1 MLSKIRE
8 SIEITYPWY
17 DNENRVLAYR
27 DLISTGELAFVSCHS
42 RGGFYPDIKT
52 PHGTTRKKTQAI
64 K

>member
-17 DNENRVLAYR
+17 DRVLAYR

-42 RGGFYPDIKT
+42 RGGFYPDDNARW
-52 PHGTTRKKTQAI
+52 PEAR
-64 K
+64 